1 MNGTS
6 PSVSKPPKPNNTPM
20 PVEENIKYY
29 MFSLY
34 DNSYKYSVFYD
45 TEISV
50 ETGIKDDI
58 EKELVA
64 GYKSELRYGSLKVVN
79 DYVRDPLI
87 LGRFFKRLWLL
98 KSLKKAN
105 PPSSYSTLIQV
116 KGIV

>member
-20 PVEENIKYY
+20 PVEENINTIC
-29 MFSLY
+29 SVCH

-64 GYKSELRYGSLKVVN
+64 GYKVN
-79 DYVRDPLI
+79 SGMAP
-87 LGRFFKRLWLL
+87 
-98 KSLKKAN
+98 
-105 PPSSYSTLIQV
+105 
-116 KGIV
+116 